1 MTAAARKSFGR
12 GNENRH
18 VLECGALVPYKIML
32 SGVWRAKSLLV
43 NVAVCVAVAKH
54 GSNTE
59 EIVREI
65 FVAEDERAK
74 RDVGA
79 GKGDESRCYGHDELA
94 IGDLEMRSSCVRGKT
109 RSGV

>member
-1 MTAAARKSFGR
+1 MKSKVVVGERR
-12 GNENRH
+12 G
-18 VLECGALVPYKIML
+18 
-32 SGVWRAKSLLV
+32 
-43 NVAVCVAVAKH
+43 VAVAKQ

-79 GKGDESRCYGHDELA
+79 GEGDESRCYGHDELT
-94 IGDLEMRSSCVRGKT
+94 IGDLEVGSSYVLGKA